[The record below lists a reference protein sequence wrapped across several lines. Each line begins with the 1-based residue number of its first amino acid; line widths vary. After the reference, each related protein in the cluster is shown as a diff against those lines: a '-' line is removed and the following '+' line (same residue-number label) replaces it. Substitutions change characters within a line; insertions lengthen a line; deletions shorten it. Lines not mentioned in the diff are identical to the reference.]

1 MSRQYLLTHSHIG
14 HIVSALCTINYQL
27 STALNPIQLYKS
39 YFASIAN
46 KHTAILSN
54 TEGGGSFGIENLGD
68 IVEGAFRTRV
78 GDNLFAFV
86 LLNPILH
93 PQTSGDG
100 FDGVLEGGFL
110 IMKGGLGR
118 DSVASD
124 ITAAYEPCFNIATDM
139 LLRMQDDSRNGNSF
153 FNHGLDA
160 ISQGS
165 VDMEEMAFNHA
176 VDGTFVGV
184 KVVFSFIVPFIQCSG
199 ISNSKWT
206 DK

>member
-1 MSRQYLLTHSHIG
+1 MY
-14 HIVSALCTINYQL
+14 
-27 STALNPIQLYKS
+27 
-39 YFASIAN
+39 
-46 KHTAILSN
+46 
-54 TEGGGSFGIENLGD
+54 
-68 IVEGAFRTRV
+68 
-78 GDNLFAFV
+78 AFV

-110 IMKGGLGR
+110 IMRGGLGR
-118 DSVASD
+118 DSVESD
-124 ITAAYEPCFNIATDM
+124 ITSAYEDCFNVSTDI
-139 LLRMQDDSRNGNSF
+139 LLRMQNDSRNGHSF

-165 VDMEEMAFNHA
+165 VDIEEMAFNHA

-199 ISNSKWT
+199 TLTQKWT
-206 DK
+206 DIPTE

>member
-1 MSRQYLLTHSHIG
+1 M
-14 HIVSALCTINYQL
+14 
-27 STALNPIQLYKS
+27 NPIQLYKS
-39 YFASIAN
+39 YFSVLANQHMSIRAWN
-46 KHTAILSN
+46 
-54 TEGGGSFGIENLGD
+54 EGGGSFGIENLGD

-78 GDNLFAFV
+78 GDNRFAFV

-110 IMKGGLGR
+110 VMKGGLGR
-118 DSVASD
+118 DSTEGD

-139 LLRMQDDSRNGNSF
+139 LLRMQDDSRLGHSF
-153 FNHGLDA
+153 FNHGLDT

-184 KVVFSFIVPFIQCSG
+184 KVVFSFIVPFIPCSG
-199 ISNSKWT
+199 ISNSKWA
-206 DK
+206 DKPPTP